1 MDAIKRKIHELAEST
16 ADGYG
21 VQVVDVELAGNL
33 RKPIVKVFIDK
44 ENGVTLED
52 CEKFSRA
59 LSAILDVEDLIQT
72 SFTLEVSSPGLDRPL
87 NGMKDFQRNVGK
99 LVRVIT
105 KDSVNKQNFFV
116 GRIIVADGDNLK
128 LLVENKNEISIPF
141 AQISKARLE
150 IEFK

>member
-1 MDAIKRKIHELAEST
+1 MDVIKRKIHELAEST
-16 ADGYG
+16 ADQYG

-59 LSAILDVEDLIQT
+59 LSAVLDMEDPIRT
-72 SFTLEVSSPGLDRPL
+72 PYTLEVSSPGLDRPL
-87 NGMKDFQRNVGK
+87 KGMKDFQRNTGK
-99 LVRVIT
+99 LVRLIT
-105 KDSVNKQNFFV
+105 KESINKQNFFI
-116 GRIIVADGDNLK
+116 GRIIEAKDDNLK
-128 LLVENKNEISIPF
+128 LLLENKDEISIPF
-141 AQISKARLE
+141 SQISKARLE